1 MNKDMSL
8 RDKIAA
14 IHKETP
20 AYGYRRIQAVLAKD
34 GEQINHKRIRRVMNQ
49 YGLFT
54 KIPRSFKN
62 TTQSRHEHK
71 RYPNLTQGVVVKCI
85 NQVWAT
91 DITYIRLGSGF
102 VFLSVVL
109 DLYSRKVIGWAISTH
124 INQELT
130 LAALERA
137 IALRKPLPGCVH
149 HSDQGVQYCA
159 DDYIALLKRHGFRIS
174 MSRTGNPYDNA
185 FVESFMRTLKMEE
198 VYLSQYKSFQHVA
211 ESISHFIEEVYN
223 QKRLHSS
230 LGYVSPAEYEAKHW
244 TV

>member
-1 MNKDMSL
+1 MNKDISL

-14 IHKETP
+14 IHRETP
-20 AYGYRRIQAVLAKD
+20 VYGYRRIKAVLAKG

-71 RYPNLTQGVVVKCI
+71 RYPNLTQGISIRSVNI
-85 NQVWAT
+85 VWAT

-102 VFLSVVL
+102 VFLAAVL
-109 DLYSRKVIGWAISTH
+109 DLYSRKVVGWAIGPH

-130 LAALERA
+130 IAALDRA
-137 IALRKPLPGCVH
+137 IALRKPLPGCIH

-159 DDYIALLKRHGFRIS
+159 EDYIALLKKHGFRIS

-198 VYLSQYKSFQHVA
+198 VYLSQYRSFQHVA
-211 ESISHFIEEVYN
+211 ESVSYFIEEVYN

-230 LGYVSPAEYEAKHW
+230 LGYISPAEYETKHW
-244 TV
+244 TA